1 MDYIE
6 SVTFVT
12 RDARWVEKIALGALA
27 TLLSVV
33 VVGALALLGWAM
45 EAFRRVIRRADE
57 KLPDWADWSTYLA
70 DGLKLAG
77 VLVVWYIPVAIL
89 GLIWEPLGFVAS
101 LVMSFFALGA
111 FIILTQTGDFT
122 RALNPRNAWE
132 LLNKN
137 LNEWLLTAVILWA
150 AGIAATLVGGIVC
163 GIGLLITIPWFTVA
177 AANLIGRV
185 AIETGTEI

>member
-12 RDARWVEKIALGALA
+12 RDAKWVEKIALGALA

-77 VLVVWYIPVAIL
+77 VKMNCRSSARCGVSSSI
-89 GLIWEPLGFVAS
+89 S
-101 LVMSFFALGA
+101 RS
-111 FIILTQTGDFT
+111 TG
-122 RALNPRNAWE
+122 
-132 LLNKN
+132 
-137 LNEWLLTAVILWA
+137 
-150 AGIAATLVGGIVC
+150 
-163 GIGLLITIPWFTVA
+163 TVA
-177 AANLIGRV
+177 RRSSSPSTFT
-185 AIETGTEI
+185 ET